1 MYKYACVCYT
11 CTHRY
16 MHAMIHVWRLGES
29 LFSFYHVC
37 VWDRTWELRLSGLV
51 ASFYPHTLYPLI
63 HLTGPLRNTFKEF
76 TVDLSCG
83 ASLALIWRTR
93 RGAVIWQKVSSGGQ
107 TFSKDSWWS
116 WDKGHCPSGF
126 GASPGMRVF
135 TSTGSIRQVSTKV
148 PSSCAMLDVPTLVP
162 GSR

>member
-1 MYKYACVCYT
+1 
-11 CTHRY
+11 

-83 ASLALIWRTR
+83 ASLALI
-93 RGAVIWQKVSSGGQ
+93 
-107 TFSKDSWWS
+107 
-116 WDKGHCPSGF
+116 
-126 GASPGMRVF
+126 
-135 TSTGSIRQVSTKV
+135 
-148 PSSCAMLDVPTLVP
+148 
-162 GSR
+162 